1 MHGIFLRKKHPGIFR
16 FSTLTLPLDYYLL
29 TTTTTIFSVFSI
41 YMTVLSCL
49 RFTNVKT
56 GYRQQQQPQQ
66 SCSVFIL
73 YVRYFDR
80 QEDKNKNKNK
90 INKRNKL

>member
-1 MHGIFLRKKHPGIFR
+1 
-16 FSTLTLPLDYYLL
+16 
-29 TTTTTIFSVFSI
+29 
-41 YMTVLSCL
+41 MTVLSCL